1 MATVPKIKLLR
12 GLKADLP
19 GEALSGEPLVT
30 LDTGELFIGQGV
42 GQPLLKISD
51 VITAAVSTGIDH
63 SKLWFDTSVHQ
74 LKYYDGSA
82 WVEMLAENITAS
94 GGLER
99 TTNDIHLAASVAGE
113 GLKLTAGVLEVDVI
127 DCGTF

>member
-1 MATVPKIKLLR
+1 MATVPKIQLLR
-12 GLKADLP
+12 GLKANLP
-19 GEALSGEPLVT
+19 VEALAGEPLVT
-30 LDTGELFIGQGV
+30 TDSGELFVGQGIGQA
-42 GQPLLKISD
+42 LLKISD
-51 VITAAVSTGIDH
+51 VIIAAASTGIDH
-63 SKLWFDTSVHQ
+63 ARLWFDTTVHQ

-94 GGLER
+94 AGLER
-99 TTNDIHLAASVAGE
+99 TGNDIHLAASVAGE

>member
-1 MATVPKIKLLR
+1 MATVPDLR
-12 GLKADLP
+12 LKGGLKANLP
-19 GEALSGEPLVT
+19 VDAPARQPLVT
-30 LDTGELFIGQGV
+30 TDSGELFIGQGT
-42 GQPLLKISD
+42 GQPLLKVSD
-51 VITAAVSTGIDH
+51 VIIAAVSTGIDH
-63 SKLWFDTSVHQ
+63 ARLWFDTTDHQ
-74 LKYYDGSA
+74 LKYYNGSA

-99 TTNDIHLAASVAGE
+99 TANDIHLAASVAGE